1 MNRRDFLA
9 LSGAAGVLAGCGRG
23 PAKTKLALNWKPDPQ
38 FGGFYAAPYDKY
50 DLAVELLPGGAG
62 TPTVQMIGAGSAD
75 FGVVSADE
83 LIVARSKGNDV
94 VALFAVYQNCPQG
107 IMVRA
112 SRNLT
117 AIGDVVKEGTLALQ
131 RGLPYARIIE
141 KKYGFSKVK
150 IVPSPGGDISVFL
163 SDEKFAQQCFV
174 VSEPLAAKKKGVAV
188 KVFPVSDTGYNPYTT
203 VLAAGGDQVRKNPEL
218 AKKMVTAVR
227 EGWRIYLDDPKPT
240 NGRMRQLNPSM
251 DAETFAEVA
260 EAQKPYIQTAET
272 GRDQLGLMTKERWGT
287 LGRQLAELGD
297 IPKAPPAE
305 ECYRVL

>member
-1 MNRRDFLA
+1 
-9 LSGAAGVLAGCGRG
+9 
-23 PAKTKLALNWKPDPQ
+23 
-38 FGGFYAAPYDKY
+38 
-50 DLAVELLPGGAG
+50 
-62 TPTVQMIGAGSAD
+62 MIGAGSAD